1 MYYCWKCRAWHKSGS
16 IARRHK
22 IFSVPSKSKKQI
34 KPRGKAK
41 PLRILRPTKRIK
53 EKYGLT
59 ITKKIKPVTRARPPT
74 KKAPLRKA
82 KTGVKRMSRT
92 RRGQIRMYSTDPNE
106 RQMVKR
112 LRNRTGMTH
121 IQVMNLVNLAKK
133 SDYIDVE
140 TVISSVS
147 GESKYP
153 TELYEFAKRKI
164 VKELKHQGKIRQSA
178 KDIAW
183 EEEKYKGIYEEWL
196 ISQRRSSLV

>member
-22 IFSVPSKSKKQI
+22 IFSVTSKSKRQI
-34 KPRGKAK
+34 KPRVKPK
-41 PLRILRPTKRIK
+41 PLRILRPTKKIK

-59 ITKKIKPVTRARPPT
+59 ITKKIKPVARARPSE
-74 KKAPLRKA
+74 KRAPLRKA
-82 KTGVKRMSRT
+82 KTGLSLTSKT
-92 RRGQIRMYSTDPNE
+92 RRGQIRMRSADPHE

-112 LRNRTGMTH
+112 LRNKTGMTH

-140 TVISSVS
+140 TIISSVA
-147 GESKYP
+147 GESRYP

-164 VKELKHQGKIRQSA
+164 VKRLRQEGSIERSV

-183 EEEKYKGIYEEWL
+183 EEEKHKGIYEEWL
-196 ISQRRSSLV
+196 IGQRRSSLV